1 MLLTLEGDAK
11 APVHSRR
18 FSRPIGNLI
27 VIEKTGFGSVG
38 FFLLGVL
45 DSVPLVQPLKFVTE
59 TCMWNLNEVLIV
71 PFADVNRPL
80 PIRIGSDNQ
89 RSDTVFDAVSDNV
102 SNGFVDVIPYPVV
115 ALNCQSA
122 LEISV
127 TFIS

>member
-1 MLLTLEGDAK
+1 MARKLIFFRL
-11 APVHSRR
+11 
-18 FSRPIGNLI
+18 SRPIGNFI

-38 FFLLGVL
+38 FFLLDVL
-45 DSVPLVQPLKFVTE
+45 DFVPLAQPLKFVTE

-71 PFADVNRPL
+71 PLADVNRPL
-80 PIRIGSDNQ
+80 PIRIITDNQ

-102 SNGFVDVIPYPVV
+102 SSGFVDVIPYPVV